1 VRDAADGL
9 AVLGVLPDVNVV
21 MRNDH
26 QDAIGMG
33 QGVTEFNPKGQA
45 AKEIRQL
52 WSWIEK
58 RTQFVKGKQGQVL
71 KDVKAA

>member
-1 VRDAADGL
+1 
-9 AVLGVLPDVNVV
+9 
-21 MRNDH
+21 
-26 QDAIGMG
+26 MG

-58 RTQFVKGKQGQVL
+58 RTQFTKEKQSKVF